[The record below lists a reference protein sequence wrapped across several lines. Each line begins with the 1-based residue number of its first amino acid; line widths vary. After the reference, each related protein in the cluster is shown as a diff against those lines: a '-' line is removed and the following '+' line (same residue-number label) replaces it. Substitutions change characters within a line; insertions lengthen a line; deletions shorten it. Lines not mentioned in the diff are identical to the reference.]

1 MQAGVRHPVS
11 RRRHLFGLTATLAT
25 LACSVMAP
33 ATAHAVFDSATDDA
47 LATVQTT
54 VAGPAVPVR
63 EAAQAAARVI
73 QPGSGDIGRPDGHG
87 GDHPVQETIAPIA
100 HAAAEPV
107 PPAAVPGAG
116 HNRLDERGRRH
127 VSHLTATSSGERM
140 SSGRAVHS
148 PGLHGV
154 TRHPSSERSAPAH
167 RPAPVATAA
176 TSTTHVAAA
185 PARAE
190 RPPAAGTPGAAA
202 AGGSG
207 GLAGG
212 GGFALLV
219 ATLLLAGPFL
229 RRRLALLPVVCRP
242 AAFLVVLERPG

>member
-1 MQAGVRHPVS
+1 
-11 RRRHLFGLTATLAT
+11 
-25 LACSVMAP
+25 MAP

-167 RPAPVATAA
+167 RPAPVAT
-176 TSTTHVAAA
+176 STTHVAAA

-190 RPPAAGTPGAAA
+190 RPPAAG
-202 AGGSG
+202 GSG

-219 ATLLLAGPFL
+219 APLLLAGPFL